1 MHTSAI
7 PTTSP
12 ERTVTATR
20 PRPIL
25 RDVGREAQS
34 CLGCSLRRIC
44 MPIDVADPEAKVL
57 FENWSHR
64 GSGCA
69 KATFCSAPA
78 SGSRHFM
85 QFASARARRWRS
97 PTTATSR

>member
-57 FENWSHR
+57 FEKLVASRIRLRKGDVLFR
-64 GSGCA
+64 GTILE
-69 KATFCSAPA
+69 KAEILAQCTQP
-78 SGSRHFM
+78 RHEG
-85 QFASARARRWRS
+85 
-97 PTTATSR
+97 